1 MLHYNFF
8 SCLPFYH
15 TSFFELWQVSFTPY
29 CIVQFLG
36 SRSDIYGI
44 KIIYD
49 SAHAFGVKING
60 NSILNFGDLSVLS
73 FHANKVFTTM
83 EGGAIVCYDE
93 KTKKRLDYLKN
104 FGFASETKVIA
115 PGINA
120 KMNEMQAALGLLQL
134 KKFESDRKKRKK

>member
-1 MLHYNFF
+1 
-8 SCLPFYH
+8 
-15 TSFFELWQVSFTPY
+15 
-29 CIVQFLG
+29 LG